1 MYDEMHKWLILG
13 SNLSH
18 VTEIL
23 NDSAFTV
30 STDVIIAVSSAN
42 DYILYDVYNP
52 CKDRGGSMNVTL
64 FGTWNSK
71 TGLNVS
77 MSQSKFERRA
87 NLHGMKLK
95 VGVVVSRP
103 SRSLTITIDKIR
115 ISVDIEYTK
124 KLADQFQTGE
134 RVASRGNV
142 TIQHEVEIRP
152 IEIFI
157 RIVATFVGHLQFHV
171 KSIIN
176 SILQVA

>member
-18 VTEIL
+18 VTEII

-30 STDVIIAVSSAN
+30 STDVIIAVPSAN

-52 CKDRGGSMNVTL
+52 CKDRGGSMNVTRY
-64 FGTWNSK
+64 GTWSSK

-95 VGVVVSRP
+95 VGVVVSCP
-103 SRSLTITIDKIR
+103 CCLLTLQLTKLEFQFR
-115 ISVDIEYTK
+115 CIEYTT
-124 KLADQFQTGE
+124 KLADQFQTRE
-134 RVASRGNV
+134 HVASRDNV
-142 TIQHEVEIRP
+142 RIQHEVKVRP
-152 IEIFI
+152 IEVFI
-157 RIVATFVGHLQFHV
+157 RVVATFVGHLQFHV

-176 SILQVA
+176 